1 MNQAL
6 NLSIQL
12 PTTPEN
18 RGVGVANDNA
28 SDTSNQEFA
37 QELERQFNQQKE
49 SQELTR
55 EAKPAAKPATSE
67 AKEPMSDEV
76 AERKGQATD
85 HQDTKQKL
93 NYEHGQQPSSE
104 SDEAAMKGQT
114 ASDNA
119 LNKESKD
126 SQSRASELLQL
137 LNKAQQLLPEDGES
151 NTSSDE
157 VTTELATK
165 GENKATT
172 ETEASKGKTKFD
184 NVPVKNI
191 IDQPPATQE
200 SSDEGFDAE
209 AAAKLSKHVHDAIN
223 NRQSKNSPE
232 AVVKAPVEGKVDS
245 DGSDTRAKNEIEHSA
260 KRSKTVG
267 EPTNWEHGAKNRGE
281 ASNKLVNV
289 AEATQPDE
297 TATVDGETLA
307 NEQVKVSSATQDK
320 GISVKNLSQAERTVA
335 GENVTVGANESEQ
348 TIDEQTI
355 NEGDLAKSINAQ
367 VSSKNNE
374 TEATSTAKPIKIDA
388 VNNESASPR
397 QVQVTAN
404 NVKNNVTNELDT
416 SENHIEH
423 KDVVSS
429 ATHKLQQEQS
439 TNSTP
444 RQDNDRAITGAVAAQ
459 ETKERQ
465 INVATKQAVETK
477 TDRESVQ
484 ALDESELVIE
494 EQKMVAESDMKSA
507 SQVTN
512 TIPRGEVGT
521 RIDSSHTQVQSS
533 QYQQYQQSGDDI
545 ERLTKQ
551 AQAQTN
557 AVSQNQ
563 AINGSDKLAPSI
575 ININDKNFADKVK
588 EKVMIMVSQRLQSV
602 DIQLDPPELGNVHV
616 RVNLQGEQ
624 AMVNFVVQQQN
635 TKDALEQHMGK
646 LKDMLEESGIDLG
659 QSDVQQD
666 TGSQEEALADNAEG
680 RHGRGDN
687 GATVEEQNTQ
697 NNAQV
702 VNVQSIGVDYFA

>member
-18 RGVGVANDNA
+18 KGVGVANDNA
-28 SDTSNQEFA
+28 SDTSNQEFT
-37 QELERQFNQQKE
+37 QELERQFNQRKE

-55 EAKPAAKPATSE
+55 EAKPATSE
-67 AKEPMSDEV
+67 GKEPMPDEV

-104 SDEAAMKGQT
+104 SDDAAMKGQ
-114 ASDNA
+114 ASSDNA
-119 LNKESKD
+119 SNKEGKD
-126 SQSRASELLQL
+126 TQSRASELLQL
-137 LNKAQQLLPEDGES
+137 LNKAQQLLPEEGES
-151 NTSSDE
+151 NTSSE
-157 VTTELATK
+157 ELTTELATK

-191 IDQPPATQE
+191 IDQPPVNQE

-209 AAAKLSKHVHDAIN
+209 AAAILSKHVHDAIN

-232 AVVKAPVEGKVDS
+232 AVVKAPVEGEVDS
-245 DGSDTRAKNEIEHSA
+245 DGGDTRVKNEI
-260 KRSKTVG
+260 KGSKTVG
-267 EPTNWEHGAKNRGE
+267 EPTNWEHGAANKSE

-289 AEATQPDE
+289 VEAAQPDE
-297 TATVDGETLA
+297 TATVDGEALA

-320 GISVKNLSQAERTVA
+320 DISVKNSSQADRIAAGQNVA
-335 GENVTVGANESEQ
+335 ASTDKTEQ
-348 TIDEQTI
+348 VIDEQAV
-355 NEGDLAKSINAQ
+355 NEGDLAKPVNAK
-367 VSSKNNE
+367 VSPQNNE
-374 TEATSTAKPIKIDA
+374 TEALNTVKPIKT
-388 VNNESASPR
+388 S
-397 QVQVTAN
+397 VTDN
-404 NVKNNVTNELDT
+404 TT
-416 SENHIEH
+416 
-423 KDVVSS
+423 DVSKPGDKVAEQADVFSS
-429 ATHKLQQEQS
+429 ATNKLQQEQLA
-439 TNSTP
+439 NSTP
-444 RQDNDRAITGAVAAQ
+444 RQDNERVTTGSVTAQ
-459 ETKERQ
+459 DTKERQ

-477 TDRESVQ
+477 TDSELTRAS
-484 ALDESELVIE
+484 DESELMTE
-494 EQKMVAESDMKSA
+494 EQKTVAESDMKSA
-507 SQVTN
+507 SQLTN

-521 RIDSSHTQVQSS
+521 RIDSSHTQVQPS
-533 QYQQYQQSGDDI
+533 QYQQYQQSGDDV

-563 AINGSDKLAPSI
+563 AINGTDKLASSI

-680 RHGRGDN
+680 RHGTGEN

-697 NNAQV
+697 NDAQV